1 MMTSVG
7 QNSFKNA
14 LFQYFIFTV
23 YGTNKVEL
31 MHLILITDTEL
42 RGHYI
47 CSTQVELKESG

>member
-1 MMTSVG
+1 MMTFVG

-23 YGTNKVEL
+23 YRTNKVEL
-31 MHLILITDTEL
+31 MHLIPITDTEL